1 MLTLLSGRHSKSSAS
16 ISSFY
21 PFQSHQLSIFLYD
34 LNKTMLWCSPFP
46 CPWQLHIKNPLSNI
60 SNIPSATTV
69 QPPVSDCTFYIQ
81 FSPPVC
87 TFLHSS
93 PLFLPLV
100 NISFHYSHFSY
111 CSSECNY
118 YTSDSKV
125 IRSSSALFSFMIPPQ
140 QKRRKKVAFLLI
152 APQESESSHCAASF

>member
-1 MLTLLSGRHSKSSAS
+1 MFLFSPTNSLASFMTSVNQCCGVLLFLVPGSSTLKILCPIYPTFPLPPPYSLLS
-16 ISSFY
+16 
-21 PFQSHQLSIFLYD
+21 
-34 LNKTMLWCSPFP
+34 
-46 CPWQLHIKNPLSNI
+46 
-60 SNIPSATTV
+60 
-69 QPPVSDCTFYIQ
+69 VSDCTFYIQ

-118 YTSDSKV
+118 YTSDCKV
-125 IRSSSALFSFMIPPQ
+125 IRSSPALFSFMIPSQ